1 MKHSMNTI
9 FNKKILFGLITTF
22 AVFAFAFPA
31 RAATLLDVVFTPN
44 PIFTQA
50 TFLPADTA
58 TGTAKVYN
66 LGPEP
71 QTVIAEAAHVLD
83 PDNFS
88 SQLHLLI
95 AKTSDGAELYNGSFK
110 TFLTG
115 GEMTLSA
122 LPGGSDETYT
132 FAVAFNN
139 IDDNSYQGKTLG
151 FNLCVGFQGGQ
162 THCGDTVVGGEGEID
177 NEGGN
182 SNSSGGQTN
191 PGPGGTG
198 GGGGGGGTPNLIMS
212 NEQATAIN
220 PDTGNAIIIWN
231 TNVYS
236 TSQVIYGPAT
246 TSPYILNLNALPNF
260 GYPMGTIETATK
272 VLNHSVTLAG
282 LMPGETYK
290 YRAVSR
296 ASPPT
301 ISFEREFTVPGAG
314 AFANANNGE
323 SGDLENFQTINNIA
337 AAPQKQLAING
348 KKIIVS
354 GENSTGDT
362 NSIGSIENINS
373 EDNAVFQEKISEK
386 TPGNLA
392 AAFLA
397 LDQMWGALKYILIF
411 LFLAVMVWLL
421 FFRKKNIA

>member
-1 MKHSMNTI
+1 MNTI
-9 FNKKILFGLITTF
+9 LNKKILLGLIPIF
-22 AVFAFAFPA
+22 AAFAFAFPA
-31 RAATLLDVVFTPN
+31 RAATLTLDVVFTPN

-50 TFLPADTA
+50 NFLPGDTA
-58 TGTAKVYN
+58 TGTARVYN

-83 PDNFS
+83 PDNLS

-95 AKTSDGAELYNGSFK
+95 TKASGGAELYNGSFK

-122 LPGGSDETYT
+122 LTGGSDETYS
-132 FAVAFNN
+132 FVVAFNN
-139 IDDNSYQGKTLG
+139 INDNSYQGKTIG

-162 THCGDTVVGGEGEID
+162 THCGDTVAGGEGDID
-177 NEGGN
+177 NNDGN

-198 GGGGGGGTPNLIMS
+198 GGGGGTPNLTIS
-212 NEQATAIN
+212 NEQAIAID
-220 PDTGNAIIIWN
+220 PDTGNAVITWN
-231 TNVYS
+231 TNIYS

-246 TSPYILNLNALPNF
+246 TSPYTLNLNALPNF
-260 GYPMGTIETATK
+260 GYPMGTIETTTK
-272 VLNHSVTLAG
+272 ILNHSVTLTG
-282 LMPGETYK
+282 LIPGETYK
-290 YRAVSR
+290 YRVVSR

-301 ISFEREFTVPGAG
+301 ISFEREFTVPGAV
-314 AFANANNGE
+314 AFANNGE

-354 GENSTGDT
+354 GENYSGDI

-386 TPGNLA
+386 TPGNLGN
-392 AAFLA
+392 LA
-397 LDQMWGALKYILIF
+397 SVLFALNQGWGILKYILIF
-411 LFLAVMVWLL
+411 LFLAGIVWVL
-421 FFRKKNIA
+421 FFKKKNVA